1 MTNKFDI
8 AMQILDVCE
17 WIVNNARLDKE
28 GHLSIE
34 ISPVLRKLRKIVNPP
49 TEDPEPIYTDT
60 DSIKIQED
68 DRK

>member
-1 MTNKFDI
+1 MINKFDM

-34 ISPVLRKLRKIVNPP
+34 ISPVLHKIRAIVNPP
-49 TEDPEPIYTDT
+49 GEDPEPIYTDT
-60 DSIKIQED
+60 DSVKVLED

>member
-1 MTNKFDI
+1 MINKYYM
-8 AMQILDVCE
+8 AKQILDVCE
-17 WIVNNARLDKE
+17 WIVNNARLDTE

-34 ISPVLRKLRKIVNPP
+34 ISPVLRKLRSIVNPP
-49 TEDPEPIYTDT
+49 SKDPEPIYTDT